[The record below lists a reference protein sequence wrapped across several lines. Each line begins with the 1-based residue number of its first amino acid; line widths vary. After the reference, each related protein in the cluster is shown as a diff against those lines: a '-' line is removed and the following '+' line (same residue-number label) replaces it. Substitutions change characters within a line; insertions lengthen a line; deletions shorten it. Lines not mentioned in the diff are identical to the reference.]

1 VFGVN
6 QDDLKKRV
14 AYEAINYIKDGMVVG
29 LGTGSTMYYA
39 IQSLGERIKEGL
51 NIKGIPT
58 SEKTAEWARSN
69 NIPLT
74 DFSEVNH
81 LDLVIDGA
89 DEVDENFQ
97 LIKGGGGAL
106 LREKIVANATDQ
118 FIVIIDESKYVQT
131 LGKFKLPVEVVPF
144 GWEVTAR
151 EIEALGCNAT
161 LRNDHNGIFL
171 TDNDH
176 YILDCDFKEI
186 NNPEKLNQD
195 LISIV
200 GVVETGLF
208 INMTRKVLISY
219 SNSGKVIEMN
229 N

>member
-1 VFGVN
+1 MN

>member
-1 VFGVN
+1 MN

-58 SEKTAEWARSN
+58 SERTAEWARSN

-118 FIVIIDESKYVQT
+118 FIVIIDESKYVQS

-176 YILDCDFKEI
+176 YILDCDFKVI

-208 INMTRKVLISY
+208 INMARKVLISY
-219 SNSGKVIEMN
+219 SDSGKVIEMN

>member
-1 VFGVN
+1 MN

-58 SEKTAEWARSN
+58 SERTAEWARSN

-161 LRNDHNGIFL
+161 LRMDHNAIFL

-176 YILDCDFKEI
+176 YILDCDFKVI

-208 INMTRKVLISY
+208 INMARKVLISY

>member
-1 VFGVN
+1 MN

-14 AYEAINYIKDGMVVG
+14 AYEAINYIKDGMMVG

-118 FIVIIDESKYVQT
+118 FIVIIDESKYVQI
-131 LGKFKLPVEVVPF
+131 LGEFKLPVEVVPF

-161 LRNDHNGIFL
+161 LRMDNNGIFL

-176 YILDCDFKEI
+176 YILDCDFKVI

>member
-1 VFGVN
+1 
-6 QDDLKKRV
+6 
-14 AYEAINYIKDGMVVG
+14 MVVG

-118 FIVIIDESKYVQT
+118 FIVIIDESKYVQI
-131 LGKFKLPVEVVPF
+131 LGEFKLPVEVVPF

-161 LRNDHNGIFL
+161 LRMDNNGIFL

-176 YILDCDFKEI
+176 YILDCDFKVI

-208 INMTRKVLISY
+208 INMTRKVLVSY

>member
-1 VFGVN
+1 MN

-118 FIVIIDESKYVQT
+118 FIVIIDESKYVQI
-131 LGKFKLPVEVVPF
+131 LGEFKLPVEVVPF

-161 LRNDHNGIFL
+161 LRMDNNGIFL

-176 YILDCDFKEI
+176 YILDCDFKVI

>member
-1 VFGVN
+1 MN

-39 IQSLGERIKEGL
+39 IQSLGERIQEGL

-58 SEKTAEWARSN
+58 SEKTVEWARSN
-69 NIPLT
+69 NIPLI

-176 YILDCDFKEI
+176 YILDCDFKVI

-208 INMTRKVLISY
+208 INMARKVLISY
-219 SNSGKVIEMN
+219 SDSEKVIEMN

>member
-1 VFGVN
+1 MN

-58 SEKTAEWARSN
+58 SERTTEWARSN

-151 EIEALGCNAT
+151 EIEVLGCNAT
-161 LRNDHNGIFL
+161 LRMDNNGIFL

-176 YILDCDFKEI
+176 YILDCDFKVI

>member
-1 VFGVN
+1 MN

-118 FIVIIDESKYVQT
+118 FIVIIDESKYVQI
-131 LGKFKLPVEVVPF
+131 LGEFKLPVEVVPF

-161 LRNDHNGIFL
+161 LRMDNNGIFL

-176 YILDCDFKEI
+176 YILDCDFKVI
-186 NNPEKLNQD
+186 NNPEKLNQY

>member
-1 VFGVN
+1 MN

-58 SEKTAEWARSN
+58 SERTAEWARSN

-131 LGKFKLPVEVVPF
+131 LGEFKLPVEVVPF
-144 GWEVTAR
+144 GWEMTAR

-176 YILDCDFKEI
+176 YILDCDFKVI

-208 INMTRKVLISY
+208 INMARKVLISY

>member
-1 VFGVN
+1 MN

-118 FIVIIDESKYVQT
+118 FIVIIDESKYVQI
-131 LGKFKLPVEVVPF
+131 LGEFKLPVEVVPF

-161 LRNDHNGIFL
+161 LRMDNNGIFL

-176 YILDCDFKEI
+176 YILDCDFKVI

-208 INMTRKVLISY
+208 INMTRKVLVSY